1 MTHIKHHEERWK
13 YFFYL
18 ESGEENVIETVQHG
32 YHHHL
37 EHGYYHHPQHGY
49 HHELEFGS
57 HAPGINWTQL
67 GRCPANEGSVAQHH
81 FDMIL

>member
-1 MTHIKHHEERWK
+1 M
-13 YFFYL
+13 
-18 ESGEENVIETVQHG
+18 IETVQHG

-37 EHGYYHHPQHGY
+37 EHGYHNHLEHGYHHHPQHGY

-67 GRCPANEGSVAQHH
+67 GRCPANEGSVVAQHH
-81 FDMIL
+81 FNVILIYINIYDIN